1 MVYASASTGFKSGLF
16 NGTFLSTNPAEIAR
30 QLEPV
35 QPEKVLAYE
44 VGIKS
49 SFWNDRMILNAAAFY
64 NDYRNMQVFV
74 QIAGVPGGSGLPLNV
89 LDNAKK
95 AYTEGMELT
104 MLGKPLPELTLSAQ
118 GGLLKTKL
126 TDFIA
131 NRDLAQP
138 DYTGNQLP
146 LAPHVSVN
154 LAADYRIPIG
164 LNGLDLQVNA
174 NFKSHQ
180 FFDVSNDPLITQ
192 DGYWIAN
199 ARMAY
204 QFASDRY
211 EVAAYVRNIANK
223 EYYVD
228 KFDLTAPF
236 GFMEG
241 IVGTPRFFGIEF
253 TGHF

>member
-1 MVYASASTGFKSGLF
+1 M
-16 NGTFLSTNPAEIAR
+16 
-30 QLEPV
+30 
-35 QPEKVLAYE
+35 
-44 VGIKS
+44 
-49 SFWNDRMILNAAAFY
+49 
-64 NDYRNMQVFV
+64 
-74 QIAGVPGGSGLPLNV
+74 
-89 LDNAKK
+89 
-95 AYTEGMELT
+95 
-104 MLGKPLPELTLSAQ
+104 
-118 GGLLKTKL
+118 
-126 TDFIA
+126 
-131 NRDLAQP
+131 
-138 DYTGNQLP
+138 
-146 LAPHVSVN
+146 N

-164 LNGLDLQVNA
+164 PNGLNLQVNA

-192 DGYWIAN
+192 SGYWIAN

-241 IVGTPRFFGIEF
+241 VVGTPRFFGIEF